1 MGVSLEQTSQTISGI
16 SFITAYVAYA
26 STNEN
31 QTHLIETELFF
42 FLTQADHFMFTCVL
56 RRCAVFHNLISA
68 ETFRRVLAASGDSCA
83 EIKSA
88 PSVA

>member
-31 QTHLIETELFF
+31 QTHLIETELSSFF
-42 FLTQADHFMFTCVL
+42 YPGRPLHVYM
-56 RRCAVFHNLISA
+56 R
-68 ETFRRVLAASGDSCA
+68 ASTLCCFSQ
-83 EIKSA
+83 SY
-88 PSVA
+88 